1 MASRRAKQERLKQKQ
16 QVEKTTKHKQY
27 QQDKTTKDN
36 VFVLSAP
43 LGHLFVVVKNWY
55 FSNNFTGNE
64 QIDKSIRYGL
74 KTRIIKEFFSSLQ
87 TGFLSVSEFNWLEI

>member
-43 LGHLFVVVKNWY
+43 LGHLFVVV
-55 FSNNFTGNE
+55 
-64 QIDKSIRYGL
+64 
-74 KTRIIKEFFSSLQ
+74 TRETNVFV
-87 TGFLSVSEFNWLEI
+87 LSVLLGHLFVVVKN